1 MQTVYLRMVWFLLN
15 KPQQHYKPNIM
26 KNKYLR
32 SLLLLCLLVG
42 FQSHAQDDEIKD
54 VPKKHEI
61 KINAFNTI
69 VFKAPEFSYEYLLDS
84 ESSIGASLMFNLQ
97 DNDENID
104 GPRYAERFA
113 LTPYY
118 RRYFSS
124 KYAWGFFLEAFAM
137 YNIQEDYDGYYIVN
151 PTTNTSQFVNS
162 NEKSSNFALGLSL
175 GGKFVSK
182 KGFVFE
188 FFGGVGRNLIT
199 SNDLIS
205 DGENIVPR
213 IGASL
218 GYRF

>member
-1 MQTVYLRMVWFLLN
+1 
-15 KPQQHYKPNIM
+15 M
-26 KNKYLR
+26 KKTILAIALFTTFF
-32 SLLLLCLLVG
+32 S
-42 FQSHAQDDEIKD
+42 FAQDTD
-54 VPKKHEI
+54 VEDVKKQHEV

-69 VFKAPEFSYEYLLDS
+69 VFKSLEFSYEYLLDS
-84 ESSIGASLMFNLQ
+84 ESSVGASVMFNLH
-97 DNDENID
+97 DNDNDID
-104 GPRYAERFA
+104 GPVYNERFA
-113 LTPYY
+113 FTPFY

-137 YNIQEDYDGYYIVN
+137 YNVQEDFDGYYILDTNNVN
-151 PTTNTSQFVNS
+151 QFVHS
-162 NEKSSNFALGLSL
+162 DEKSNNFALGLSL

-188 FFGGVGRNLIT
+188 FYGGVGRNLIT
-199 SNDLIS
+199 SNDVIA

>member
-1 MQTVYLRMVWFLLN
+1 
-15 KPQQHYKPNIM
+15 M
-26 KNKYLR
+26 KKTIFAIALFATFF
-32 SLLLLCLLVG
+32 S
-42 FQSHAQDDEIKD
+42 FAQDDEIKD
-54 VPKKHEI
+54 VSKKHEI

-84 ESSIGASLMFNLQ
+84 ESSVGASLMFNLQ
-97 DNDENID
+97 DNDENVD

-137 YNIQEDYDGYYIVN
+137 YNVQEDYDGFYIVD
-151 PTTNTSQFVNS
+151 PVTNTSQFVNS
-162 NEKSSNFALGLSL
+162 NEKSNNFALGLSL

-199 SNDLIS
+199 SNDAIG
-205 DGENIVPR
+205 DGEDIVPR

>member
-1 MQTVYLRMVWFLLN
+1 MRKTIFAIALFT
-15 KPQQHYKPNIM
+15 
-26 KNKYLR
+26 
-32 SLLLLCLLVG
+32 S
-42 FQSHAQDDEIKD
+42 FFSFAQDAEVED
-54 VPKKHEI
+54 VQKQHEV

-69 VFKAPEFSYEYLLDS
+69 VFKSLEFSYEYLLDS
-84 ESSIGASLMFNLQ
+84 ESSIGASVMFNLH
-97 DNDENID
+97 DNDNDID
-104 GPRYAERFA
+104 GPVYNERFA
-113 LTPYY
+113 FTPFY

-137 YNIQEDYDGYYIVN
+137 YNVQEDFDGYYILDTNNVN
-151 PTTNTSQFVNS
+151 QFVHS
-162 NEKSSNFALGLSL
+162 DEKSNNFALGLSL

-188 FFGGVGRNLIT
+188 FYGGVGRNLIT
-199 SNDLIS
+199 SNDVIA

>member
-1 MQTVYLRMVWFLLN
+1 
-15 KPQQHYKPNIM
+15 M
-26 KNKYLR
+26 KKTIFAIALFTTFF
-32 SLLLLCLLVG
+32 S
-42 FQSHAQDDEIKD
+42 FAQDTEVED
-54 VPKKHEI
+54 VKKQHEV

-69 VFKAPEFSYEYLLDS
+69 IFKAPEFSYEYLLDS

-97 DNDENID
+97 DNDENVD
-104 GPRYAERFA
+104 SPRYAERFA
-113 LTPYY
+113 FTPYY

-151 PTTNTSQFVNS
+151 PVTNTSQFVNS

-188 FFGGVGRNLIT
+188 FYGGVGRNLIT
-199 SNDLIS
+199 SNDAIG
-205 DGENIVPR
+205 DGEDIVPR